1 MKILTVTNRKGGVG
15 KTSQSRT
22 LAEYFSVVK
31 KLRVLAID
39 LDSQCSLSHLFME
52 MDMTLVGGQGGRPPV
67 HPEYKPDDPDNDG
80 WNGRSGSA
88 DIYYDG
94 VVIPYKAQRPEGADT
109 LDILPGNKEQLSH
122 VEEQDQ
128 PSLVRK
134 VENRLREFLS
144 LDDVR
149 TMYDLVI
156 IDTGPGESPLAR
168 SALRAC
174 THVLIPIEVEP
185 QCIRGLYEMIGEI
198 KKEDMNR
205 TLETQVQIVG
215 IQPTKYKVARTLH
228 KSLLQTVKTTFKDKV
243 SPVIIPDL
251 AAFAERDADLAVP
264 RSLFHLPPSHRA
276 RQVGTEFC
284 EFVDFKLF
292 GEQAHEKIA

>member
-22 LAEYFSVVK
+22 LAEYFTVIK

-39 LDSQCSLSHLFME
+39 LDSQCSLSHLFLE
-52 MDMTLVGGQGGRPPV
+52 MDLSLVGGQGVRPPV
-67 HPEYKPDDPDNDG
+67 HSDYDPDDPENDG
-80 WNGRSGSA
+80 WNGRSSSA

-94 VVIPYKAQRPEGADT
+94 VVIPYKAQRPDGADT
-109 LDILPGNKEQLSH
+109 LDILPGNKEQLTY

-128 PSLVRK
+128 PSLVEK
-134 VENRLREFLS
+134 VENRLREFLNLEEVQES
-144 LDDVR
+144 
-149 TMYDLVI
+149 YDLVV

-205 TLETQVQIVG
+205 TLETQVNIVG
-215 IQPTKYKVARTLH
+215 IQPNKFKIRRTLH
-228 KSLLQTVKTTFKDKV
+228 NSLLNTVKETFKDKV
-243 SPVIIPDL
+243 SPVILPDL
-251 AAFAERDADLAVP
+251 AGFAERDADLAVP
-264 RSLFHLPPSHRA
+264 RSLFQLPPSHRA
-276 RQVGTEFC
+276 KQVALEFC
-284 EFVDFKLF
+284 EFVDGKIF
-292 GEQAHEKIA
+292 GGEAHEKIA